1 MTREQL
7 DEIEELA
14 EAATPD
20 PWCVAI
26 RGDAV
31 TIETTGIECFVV
43 AEMPRS
49 GATDVQDATFIRAMR
64 EHALPLVKS
73 LREAQA
79 ALEWQA
85 AMTKA
90 LLESQEMLM
99 QEVKEARVE
108 AQTMRAL
115 LISRHGGEMLT
126 LMQELDAAKEE
137 IIRLRRHL
145 GEIP

>member
-31 TIETTGIECFVV
+31 TIETTGVECFVV

-64 EHALPLVKS
+64 EYALPLVKA
-73 LREAQA
+73 LREARDYVAEARAEAISVRSTLGYQ
-79 ALEWQA
+79 LE
-85 AMTKA
+85 
-90 LLESQEMLM
+90 
-99 QEVKEARVE
+99 EARVE

-137 IIRLRRHL
+137 ITRLRRHL